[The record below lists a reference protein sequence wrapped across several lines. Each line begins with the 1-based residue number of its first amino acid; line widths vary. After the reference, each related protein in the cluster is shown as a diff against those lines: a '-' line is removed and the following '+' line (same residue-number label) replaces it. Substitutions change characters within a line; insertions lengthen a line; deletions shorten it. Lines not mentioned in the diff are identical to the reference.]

1 MTQPRRAPLRYA
13 LAMARAVWTGSLSF
27 GLVTIPVRLYP
38 ATEPKDVRFHLMD
51 AHGRRVRYRRFVSEE
66 EPPEPRWE
74 MPEARETEPAP
85 SEAAPEQEIQRPAP
99 PDNDVGSDEQEIAF
113 DDLMRGYETED
124 GRVVMLSREEVESAR
139 PERSRTID
147 IEDFVALSD
156 IDPVYFEKS
165 YHLAPRARGE
175 MPYALLLRAM
185 ERAGRVGIGR
195 FVLRTK
201 PHLVAIRPTEGVLG
215 LETLYFGDEVRDG
228 REVVFGLDG
237 IDVSDRE
244 LDMAEMLIETMKTE
258 WNPAAYSDT
267 YREELLQ
274 RISEKTPIE
283 ATEESATRGSG
294 GHVEE
299 LMQALKASVEAA
311 KGKKRTSKKRPA

>member
-1 MTQPRRAPLRYA
+1 
-13 LAMARAVWTGSLSF
+13 MARAVWTGSLSF

-66 EPPEPRWE
+66 EPPVPTWE
-74 MPEARETEPAP
+74 MPEAPETEPP
-85 SEAAPEQEIQRPAP
+85 ISEGARERESGRPAATGH
-99 PDNDVGSDEQEIAF
+99 DAGSDEEEIPF

-124 GRVVMLSREEVESAR
+124 GRVVMLSREEVESVR

-147 IEDFVALSD
+147 IEDFVALAD

-165 YHLAPRARGE
+165 YHLAPQAGGE
-175 MPYALLLRAM
+175 KPYALLLRAM
-185 ERAGRVGIGR
+185 GHAGRVGIGR

-201 PHLVAIRPTEGVLG
+201 PHLVAIRATEGVLG
-215 LETLYFGDEVRDG
+215 LETLFFGDEVRNG
-228 REVVFGLDG
+228 REVVYGLDG
-237 IDVSDRE
+237 IDLSSRE
-244 LDMAEMLIETMKTE
+244 LQMAEMLIETMKTE

-267 YREELLQ
+267 YREELLR
-274 RISEKTPIE
+274 RIGEKAPIE
-283 ATEESATRGSG
+283 ARQEAVTRGSG

>member
-1 MTQPRRAPLRYA
+1 
-13 LAMARAVWTGSLSF
+13 MARAVWTGSLSF

-51 AHGRRVRYRRFVSEE
+51 AQGRRVRYRRFVSEE
-66 EPPEPRWE
+66 EQPGPTWE
-74 MPEARETEPAP
+74 VPEAPETEPPTPEGAR
-85 SEAAPEQEIQRPAP
+85 EQETGQPARPAP
-99 PDNDVGSDEQEIAF
+99 PDHDIGSGEGEIAF
-113 DDLMRGYETED
+113 EELMRGYETED
-124 GRVVMLSREEVESAR
+124 GRVVMLSHDEVASVR
-139 PERSRTID
+139 PERSRTIE

-165 YHLAPRARGE
+165 YHLAPQTGGE
-175 MPYALLLRAM
+175 KPYALLLRAM

-201 PHLVAIRPTEGVLG
+201 PHLVAIRPTVGVLG
-215 LETLYFGDEVRDG
+215 LETLFFGDEVRDG
-228 REVVFGLDG
+228 RGLVWGLDA
-237 IDVSDRE
+237 IDVSSRE
-244 LDMAEMLIETMKTE
+244 LEMAEMLIETMKTE

-267 YREELLQ
+267 YREELLR
-274 RISEKTPIE
+274 RISEKAPIE
-283 ATEESATRGSG
+283 ARQEAATRGSG